1 MYVYMWCGIGM
12 NDVCMWC
19 GIGMNDICM
28 WCGIGMNVCIYVV
41 WYWNE

>member
-19 GIGMNDICM
+19 GIGMNDVCM